1 MSGASAEW
9 HSIHVHHHD
18 ESTEPALVLDAVRPA
33 FEAVRASVDGA
44 WFGRHWL
51 RGPHLRLNFR
61 TTAEEW
67 SSHVRPRVVTALETY
82 VRDHPSTVRLDED
95 ALAPVHERL
104 AELEMETGPRHP
116 WVPDNTVLEQPY
128 DHRLPVLGSM
138 RGSEVLADF
147 LSDTNDLAFAMYEH
161 LRGGGALPVLALDLM
176 WTTASVAAVPFDEGG
191 APLARGFLSLRS
203 HADAFLSRTHDPAGY
218 RAAFDERYRRQADA
232 LTTRLRTVESVLS
245 AEPGSTEAAD
255 AGATV
260 PFVREWAEAVRR
272 CQRVAYP
279 LLESG
284 ELTLSGAGLA
294 PRLPTRQLSD
304 FHRLLQTDHGHDGF
318 LRDDHWFASFRLVVN
333 YLYIH
338 LNRLGLKPV
347 DRGLLCHLA
356 ANTVETVHGVTAE
369 DAFRRHVVSSSP
381 TAAAPEWSRLSKEWA
396 DGRAE
401 GAGTVE

>member
-1 MSGASAEW
+1 MNQPSAQW

-18 ESTEPALVLDAVRPA
+18 EAAEPALVLDAVRPA
-33 FEAVRASVDGA
+33 FEAVRASVSGA

-61 TTAEEW
+61 TPDETWAT
-67 SSHVRPRVVTALETY
+67 HVRPRVVSALDAY
-82 VRDHPSTVRLDED
+82 LRDHPSTARLDEA

-128 DHRLPVLGSM
+128 DHRLPVLGSL

-161 LRGGGALPVLALDLM
+161 LRSGGALPVLALDLM
-176 WTTASVAAVPFDEGG
+176 WTTVSVAAVPFDEDG
-191 APLARGFLSLRS
+191 AAIERGFMSLRS
-203 HADAFLSRTHDPAGY
+203 HADAFLSRTHDPDGY
-218 RAAFDERYRRQADA
+218 RAAFDERHRRQADA
-232 LTTRLRTVESVLS
+232 LAGRLRAVESVLS
-245 AEPGSTEAAD
+245 GDRGDEP
-255 AGATV
+255 
-260 PFVREWAEAVRR
+260 PFVRDWAEAVRR
-272 CQRVAYP
+272 CQRAALP

-284 ELTLSGAGLA
+284 ELTLSGAGRA

-304 FHRLLQTDHGHDGF
+304 FHRLLQTDHGHADF

-356 ANTVETVHGVTAE
+356 ANTVEAVHGVSAIGNFE
-369 DAFRRHVVSSSP
+369 RYVVASP
-381 TAAAPEWSRLSKEWA
+381 TAGTPEWSRIGTKWA
-396 DGRAE
+396 SEDTDAQ
-401 GAGTVE
+401 TS